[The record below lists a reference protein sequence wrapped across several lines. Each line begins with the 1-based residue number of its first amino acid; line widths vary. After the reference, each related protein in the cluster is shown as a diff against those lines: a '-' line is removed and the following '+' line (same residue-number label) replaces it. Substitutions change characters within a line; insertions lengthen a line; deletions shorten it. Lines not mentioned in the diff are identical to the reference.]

1 MGMFRMGDTLN
12 EYTADEL
19 DWAAV
24 DRGGIVYAIGLSFTF
39 RPDDCGE
46 AHGYRGVWRNAQ
58 GMGNHGQLC
67 LEAVNPSSR
76 QAKLLEDGRR
86 TYWERKRTKT
96 GKTWDEIAASGGV
109 LQEWQPGESPV
120 PGVRISGDWKVV
132 VQGCGFPVW
141 GDVVRVKPCSERAR
155 EVVRL
160 ARQQAVA
167 EVAPVDAGLIRRA
180 VIAGE
185 RHPKGYDAN
194 ILASACLI
202 PLRVWQGQLPRS
214 NAAIGRWMERNQITA
229 PIGGIND
236 MLAARDIALAM

>member
-1 MGMFRMGDTLN
+1 MGMY
-12 EYTADEL
+12 YTINGISEMTAEVL
-19 DWAAV
+19 DMIASH
-24 DRGGIVYAIGLSFTF
+24 DGGIVRGIGYGFAC
-39 RPDDCGE
+39 RPDNCGE

-86 TYWERKRTKT
+86 AYWERKRTET
-96 GKTWDEIAASGGV
+96 GKSWDEIAASGGV

-141 GDVVRVKPCSERAR
+141 GDVVRIKPCSERAR

-167 EVAPVDAGLIRRA
+167 EVAPLDAGLIRRA

-214 NAAIGRWMERNQITA
+214 NAAIGRWMERNQIAA